1 MIDYPI
7 LSILIWLPII
17 VGVAL
22 VAFNNLSKSTSSTIA
37 LVTTLLV
44 LIISIKLLQYYDS
57 DSINL
62 QFVEK
67 VQWISG
73 FNIFYYL
80 AVDGISVSLIILTAF
95 IIFLIVIFTQ
105 SEQYDNKSSYL
116 GYFLILEGLLM
127 GTFSAFDSILFY
139 IFFESLLIPLFLII
153 GIWGGPNRKY
163 ATLKL
168 FLYTLFGSVLM
179 LVSLIYLGNLA
190 QSFAIQDFYS
200 LNLSLQEETLI
211 LLAFLIAFGIK
222 IPMWPVHT
230 WLPDAHVEAPTSGSV
245 ILAAVLLKVGGYGM
259 IRFMLP
265 TVTEAGILYSEY
277 MIYLSLV
284 AIIYISFV
292 AYAQEDM
299 KKLIAYSSVAH
310 MGFVTMGIFLVFNVL
325 STNTAAAIIGLEGAM
340 IQMIS
345 HGLIS
350 AALFFCIGIL
360 YKHSYSRLIKD
371 NFGAAQFMP
380 IFSFM
385 MIFFLMANSGLP
397 GTSGFVGEF
406 LVISSSLSSSFM
418 FGFLAALSLILS
430 ASYSLKLGKNVLF
443 GDNLENTQGYS
454 ECRFN
459 EKIVLS
465 ILIIFIIYLGVSPDP
480 LFKLIDSSTNS
491 IIYSIQMGIRP

>member
-1 MIDYPI
+1 MSSYPI
-7 LSILIWLPII
+7 LSMMIWLPIVMGLI
-17 VGVAL
+17 LINNKNISKLTASFITIIITML
-22 VAFNNLSKSTSSTIA
+22 IFILSIILFNLYDHSS
-37 LVTTLLV
+37 
-44 LIISIKLLQYYDS
+44 SQ
-57 DSINL
+57 L

-67 VQWISG
+67 HEWIEG
-73 FNIFYYL
+73 MNIFYFL

-95 IIFLIVIFTQ
+95 INLLIAIFAS
-105 SEQYDNKSSYL
+105 SEDYQNKSGYL

-153 GIWGGPNRKY
+153 GIWGGANRKY
-163 ATLKL
+163 ATIKF

-179 LVSLIYLGNLA
+179 LVSILYLANLA
-190 QSFAIQDFYS
+190 ESFEIRDFYL
-200 LNLSLQEETLI
+200 LNLTFQEEILI
-211 LLAFLIAFGIK
+211 LFAFLIGFGIK
-222 IPMWPVHT
+222 IPIWPVHT

-245 ILAAVLLKVGGYGM
+245 ILASVLLKVGGYGM

-265 TVTEAGILYSEY
+265 ITTEAGIFLSEY
-277 MIYLSLV
+277 LICLSLI
-284 AIIYISFV
+284 AIVYISFV

-310 MGFVTMGIFLVFNVL
+310 MGFVTLGIFLVFNL
-325 STNTAAAIIGLEGAM
+325 IGSNSAAAIIGLEGAV

-350 AALFFCIGIL
+350 AALFFCIGII
-360 YKHSYSRLIKD
+360 YKHSKSRLIKD
-371 NFGAAQFMP
+371 NYGVAQFMP

-406 LVISSSLSSSFM
+406 LVITSSLGSSFLIAL
-418 FGFLAALSLILS
+418 FAASSLILS
-430 ASYSLKLGKNVLF
+430 ASYSLKIGKNVLF
-443 GDNLENTQGYS
+443 GDNKDNNQSYF
-454 ECRFN
+454 ECKKN

-465 ILIIFIIYLGVSPDP
+465 ILIISILYFGITPDI
-480 LFKLIDSSTNS
+480 LFKLIDQTVIDIVAS
-491 IIYSIQMGIRP
+491 ISVGHI

>member
-1 MIDYPI
+1 MSDYPI
-7 LSILIWLPII
+7 LSFLIWLPIVI
-17 VGVAL
+17 GLILISNKNISKFIAS
-22 VAFNNLSKSTSSTIA
+22 FITLST
-37 LVTTLLV
+37 TTLIFV
-44 LIISIKLLQYYDS
+44 LSILLFKLNDLS
-57 DSINL
+57 SSEL

-67 VQWISG
+67 NEWIEG
-73 FNIFYYL
+73 LNIYYYL
-80 AVDGISVSLIILTAF
+80 AVDGISISFIILTAF
-95 IIFLIVIFTQ
+95 INFLIAIFAS
-105 SEQYDNKSSYL
+105 SEDYHNKPAYL

-153 GIWGGPNRKY
+153 GIWGGTNRKY
-163 ATLKL
+163 ATIKF

-179 LVSLIYLGNLA
+179 LISILYLAKLA
-190 QSFAIQDFYS
+190 GSFEIRDFYS
-200 LNLSLQEETLI
+200 LNLTFKEEVLI
-211 LLAFLIAFGIK
+211 LFAFLVGFGIK

-245 ILAAVLLKVGGYGM
+245 ILASVLLKVGGYGM

-265 TVTEAGILYSEY
+265 VTTEAGIFLSEY
-277 MIYLSLV
+277 LIYLSLI
-284 AIIYISFV
+284 AIVYISFV

-310 MGFVTMGIFLVFNVL
+310 MGFVTLGIFLVFNL
-325 STNTAAAIIGLEGAM
+325 MGSNSSAAIIGLQGSI

-350 AALFFCIGIL
+350 AALFFCIGII
-360 YKHSYSRLIKD
+360 YKHSKSRLIKD
-371 NFGAAQFMP
+371 NYGVAQFMP

-406 LVISSSLSSSFM
+406 LVITSSLGANFVIAL
-418 FGFLAALSLILS
+418 LAASSLILS
-430 ASYSLKLGKNVLF
+430 ASYSLKIGKNVLF
-443 GDNLENTQGYS
+443 GQNKNNNQSYS
-454 ECRFN
+454 ECKKN

-465 ILIIFIIYLGVSPDP
+465 ILIISILYLGITPDI
-480 LFKLIDSSTNS
+480 LFKLIDQTVIDIISSIS
-491 IIYSIQMGIRP
+491 IGYI

>member
-1 MIDYPI
+1 MFDYPI

-17 VGVAL
+17 VGLML
-22 VAFNNLSKSTSSTIA
+22 VVSSDIGKTLSAAIV
-37 LVTTLLV
+37 LFTTFTV
-44 LIISIKLLQYYDS
+44 FIISIKLFQSYDHLS
-57 DSINL
+57 GNL
-62 QFVEK
+62 QFIEK
-67 VQWISG
+67 SVWVSG
-73 FNIFYYL
+73 LNIFYYL
-80 AVDGISVSLIILTAF
+80 AVDGISVSLILLTSF
-95 IIFLIVIFTQ
+95 INLLIAIFAS
-105 SEQYDNKSSYL
+105 SENYDNKSSYL

-153 GIWGGPNRKY
+153 GIWGGENRKY
-163 ATLKL
+163 ATIKF

-179 LVSLIYLGNLA
+179 LVSIIYLANLA
-190 QSFAIQDFYS
+190 NSFAIRDFYS
-200 LNLSLQEETLI
+200 LTLSFEEEVLI
-211 LLAFLIAFGIK
+211 LLAFLIGFGIK

-245 ILAAVLLKVGGYGM
+245 ILASVLLKVGGYGM

-265 TVTEAGILYSEY
+265 ITTEAGIYLSEY

-310 MGFVTMGIFLVFNVL
+310 MGFVTMGIFLVFNL
-325 STNTAAAIIGLEGAM
+325 LGNNPTAAEIGLEGAM
-340 IQMIS
+340 MQMIS

-350 AALFFCIGIL
+350 AALFFCIGIM
-360 YKHSYSRLIKD
+360 YKYSHSRLIKD
-371 NFGAAQFMP
+371 NFGVAQFMP
-380 IFSFM
+380 IFSFL

-406 LVISSSLSSSFM
+406 LVITSSLGSSFL
-418 FGFLAALSLILS
+418 FGFLASLSLILS

-443 GDNLENTQGYS
+443 GNNQDNHQGYI
-454 ECRFN
+454 ECNNN
-459 EKIVLS
+459 EKAVL
-465 ILIIFIIYLGVSPDP
+465 ITLVIFVLYLGISPDF
-480 LFKLIDSSTNS
+480 LFNLLDESVNNIITPIS
-491 IIYSIQMGIRP
+491 IGRA

>member
-7 LSILIWLPII
+7 LSLLIWVPILIGLLLISFRNI
-17 VGVAL
+17 S
-22 VAFNNLSKSTSSTIA
+22 NNFSQFI
-37 LVTTLLV
+37 TLLTSFSI
-44 LIISIKLLQYYDS
+44 LIISINLTQAYDHS
-57 DSINL
+57 SSQL
-62 QFVEK
+62 QFIERIE
-67 VQWISG
+67 WISG
-73 FNIFYYL
+73 LNIFYYL
-80 AVDGISVSLIILTAF
+80 AVDGISLSLILLTAF
-95 IIFLIVIFTQ
+95 INFLIAIYAS
-105 SEQYDNKSSYL
+105 SEDYANKSAFL

-153 GIWGGPNRKY
+153 GIWGGANRKY
-163 ATLKL
+163 ATLKF

-179 LVSLIYLGNLA
+179 LISIIYLSQLSD
-190 QSFAIQDFYS
+190 SFAIQDFYS
-200 LNLSLQEETLI
+200 LNLSFHEELLI
-211 LLAFLIAFGIK
+211 LLAFLIGFGIK

-245 ILAAVLLKVGGYGM
+245 ILASVLLKVGGYGM

-265 TVTEAGILYSEY
+265 ITTDAGIYLSEY
-277 MIYLSLV
+277 MIYLSLI

-310 MGFVTMGIFLVFNVL
+310 MGFVTLGIFLVFNL
-325 STNTAAAIIGLEGAM
+325 LDDNTSAAIISLEGAM

-350 AALFFCIGIL
+350 AALFFCIGII
-360 YKHSYSRLIKD
+360 YKNSKSRLLKD
-371 NFGAAQFMP
+371 NYGVSKFMP

-406 LVISSSLSSSFM
+406 LVITSSLGSSFLL
-418 FGFLAALSLILS
+418 GFLAATSLLLS
-430 ASYSLKLGKNVLF
+430 ASYSLKMGKNVLF
-443 GDNLENTQGYS
+443 GDNTKNIQGYV
-454 ECRFN
+454 ECEFN
-459 EKIVLS
+459 EKLVLS
-465 ILIIFIIYLGVSPDP
+465 FLILFILYLGIVPDYF
-480 LFKLIDSSTNS
+480 FKIIDQS
-491 IIYSIQMGIRP
+491 IIGIVESISLGKI